1 MEQRTRLNFCVWC
14 QKSCTPRVGVWGR
27 SRATRLRLEKLQTH
41 TYTRDGSSFLIVPS
55 HKHRKAQFHWHF
67 PQKHAYDLQNL
78 LLFISFHINSL
89 EILPHL
95 PTLHKFINLFHFFFF
110 FGMPSSVVLR
120 SHRFLFTLL
129 STHNTTR
136 PWTHRRKMERGRRR
150 WRRRRKW
157 EKEMPPPMSGLEI
170 SRNLC
175 QRNWWGNAV
184 MLVV

>member
-1 MEQRTRLNFCVWC
+1 
-14 QKSCTPRVGVWGR
+14 
-27 SRATRLRLEKLQTH
+27 
-41 TYTRDGSSFLIVPS
+41 
-55 HKHRKAQFHWHF
+55 
-67 PQKHAYDLQNL
+67 
-78 LLFISFHINSL
+78 
-89 EILPHL
+89 
-95 PTLHKFINLFHFFFF
+95 
-110 FGMPSSVVLR
+110 MPSSVVLR

-136 PWTHRRKMERGRRR
+136 PRTHRRKMERGRRR

-184 MLVV
+184 MLVVLVVDVQNSISLRVLVNCISVHQIRRAQRNNNKSILVCLAVKIVLWYKVVWGGFIQLVLLAFYEHSAMKCNSLYLLATPKHDFPS